1 MHIVLITN
9 SNPSSFSLTPI
20 FNASLPKLDFNVQLS
35 LRTVFSVTVE
45 AINVGALFLDL
56 PAFNLTVDTMTNA
69 LSNCQT
75 PQPGTAPDKIYREL
89 IHTTGTFLAELS
101 YELLGGAKKGT
112 IDTWPMWTPLDK
124 CFAFF
129 PGIGSLGQVPSSPNA
144 KALTAAPITTCT
156 TGSANTTGA
165 AAVHSAVKSL
175 SPGAKAGAVIG
186 KFSASSIRCLSKE
199 WVHS

>member
-1 MHIVLITN
+1 MYIVLIAN

-56 PAFNLTVDTMTNA
+56 PAFNLTVNTMTNA
-69 LSNCQT
+69 LSNCQAPPSGT
-75 PQPGTAPDKIYREL
+75 PTDKIYREL

-112 IDTWPMWTPLDK
+112 LDTWPMWTPLDK
-124 CFAFF
+124 CFLF
-129 PGIGSLGQVPSSPNA
+129 PGLGNYWSGSIFTESEG
-144 KALTAAPITTCT
+144 IDC
-156 TGSANTTGA
+156 GSNYY
-165 AAVHSAVKSL
+165 VHDRRYKCN
-175 SPGAKAGAVIG
+175 G
-186 KFSASSIRCLSKE
+186 RCSC
-199 WVHS
+199 SFCC